1 MLKELW
7 ELYWAFFQVGIMT
20 FGGGYAMLP
29 MLQRIVVNEKKW
41 ADEEEI
47 MDYYAI
53 GQITPGVIAVNTATF
68 IGYKQK
74 KSIGGIAATLG
85 VVSPSIIIILILANI
100 IDQFSDITIV
110 QHAFNGIRIVVC
122 ALVAKAVINM
132 IRKGVKDI
140 FTLVICLISFVAV
153 GIFRMSPIP
162 LVVIFCFLGIFTKG
176 AEGKK

>member
-140 FTLVICLISFVAV
+140 FTLAICLISFVAV
-153 GIFRMSPIP
+153 EIFRMSPIP

>member
-1 MLKELW
+1 M
-7 ELYWAFFQVGIMT
+7 G
-20 FGGGYAMLP
+20 
-29 MLQRIVVNEKKW
+29 
-41 ADEEEI
+41 DEEEI

-110 QHAFNGIRIVVC
+110 QHAFKRYPDRCLRARCKSGYQYDS
-122 ALVAKAVINM
+122 
-132 IRKGVKDI
+132 KGVKDI
-140 FTLVICLISFVAV
+140 FTLAICLISFVAV

>member
-122 ALVAKAVINM
+122 ALVAKSGYQYDSE
-132 IRKGVKDI
+132 RGKRYFYTRYLSD
-140 FTLVICLISFVAV
+140 F
-153 GIFRMSPIP
+153 
-162 LVVIFCFLGIFTKG
+162 FCCSRDFPDVTDTSRCYFLFSRYFYKRSGG
-176 AEGKK
+176 